1 MKYIP
6 MIGLEIHVQL
16 HTQSKLFCGC
26 PTRGAAG
33 PNTAVCPVCL
43 GHPGSKPILNKKAME
58 FAVQV
63 AMALNCTVNES
74 FSFSRKTYFYPD
86 LSKNF
91 QITQYELPIGS
102 DGNLKIGEKKIR
114 ITRIH
119 LEEDPAALVHQRAN
133 CLVDYNRSGIPLVEI
148 VTEPDFSS
156 PREARE
162 FMDKLLNLLNFMNV
176 FVHGEDVLKAD
187 CNISLKGFERA
198 EIKNV
203 SGFRN
208 IEKALSHEIERQTR
222 MAETGEK
229 MERETRG
236 FDEEKQLT
244 YGMRKKETEEDYGYI
259 FEPDLTPIILGKK
272 SVEEIRKKL
281 PEMPEQKSRRFQKEF
296 GLKEYD
302 ANVLC
307 GNKKLAELFEAIA
320 KTITPK
326 TAATF
331 LTREIL
337 GIIHYNKLEL
347 NETELNAPEL
357 AGLLQLLEKEKVSEK
372 NAKQAAIEY
381 VLHQIPPKRF
391 LEKQGLLLDLNA
403 DEVEKTIERVLK
415 ANPKAVADLKAGN
428 QKSLNF
434 LVGIV
439 MRETK
444 GKAAPREVQKR
455 IEQKTKAKPS

>member
-1 MKYIP
+1 MKYVP

-26 PTRGAAG
+26 PTHGANE

-43 GHPGSKPILNKKAME
+43 GHPGSKPVLNKKAME

-86 LSKNF
+86 LSKNY

-102 DGNLKIGEKKIR
+102 NGSLKIGEKKIR

-119 LEEDPAALVHQRAN
+119 LEEDPAALVHQGAY

-156 PREARE
+156 PQEARE

-208 IEKALSHEIERQTR
+208 IEKALSYEIERQTR
-222 MAETGEK
+222 LAETGEK

-236 FDEEKQLT
+236 FDEEKQT
-244 YGMRKKETEEDYGYI
+244 THGMRKKETEEDYGYI
-259 FEPDLTPIILGKK
+259 FEPDLTPIVLDKK
-272 SVEEIRKKL
+272 SIEEIRKKL

-307 GNKKLAELFEAIA
+307 SSKKLSEWFEEIA
-320 KTITPK
+320 QKITPK
-326 TAATF
+326 TAADF
-331 LTREIL
+331 VTRVVS
-337 GIIHYNKLEL
+337 GVAQYNKLEI
-347 NETELNAPEL
+347 NEIELDPPKIIEL
-357 AGLLQLLEKEKVSEK
+357 LKLLEHGKVSEK
-372 NAKQAAIEY
+372 NAKLATIEY
-381 VLHQIPPKRF
+381 LLHRIPPKQF
-391 LEKQGLLLDLNA
+391 LENQKLLIDLKV
-403 DEVEKTIERVLK
+403 DEVEKIVERILK
-415 ANPKAVADLKAGN
+415 ENPKAVADLKAGN

-455 IEQKTKAKPS
+455 IEEKTKEK

>member
-1 MKYIP
+1 MKYAP

-26 PTRGAAG
+26 PTHGATE

-43 GHPGSKPILNKKAME
+43 GHPGSKPVLNKKAME
-58 FAVQV
+58 FAIQV

-86 LSKNF
+86 LSKNY
-91 QITQYELPIGS
+91 QITQFELPIGNN
-102 DGNLKIGEKKIR
+102 GFLMIANGKKIR
-114 ITRIH
+114 IRRAH
-119 LEEDPAALVHQRAN
+119 LEEDPAALVHQGAY

-156 PREARE
+156 PQEARE

-176 FVHGEDVLKAD
+176 FVHGEDILKAD
-187 CNISLKGFERA
+187 CNISLKGLERA

-203 SGFRN
+203 SGFRS
-208 IEKALSHEIERQTR
+208 IEKALSYEIERQTR
-222 MAETGEK
+222 LAETGEK

-259 FEPDLTPIILGKK
+259 FEPDLTPIVLDKK
-272 SVEEIRKKL
+272 TVEEIRKKL

-307 GNKKLAELFEAIA
+307 SNKKLSEWFEEIA
-320 KTITPK
+320 QKIAPKMAADFVTRTISGV
-326 TAATF
+326 AQ
-331 LTREIL
+331 
-337 GIIHYNKLEL
+337 YNKLEI
-347 NETELNAPEL
+347 NEIELDPVKIVE
-357 AGLLQLLEKEKVSEK
+357 LLELLEQGKVSEK
-372 NAKQAAIEY
+372 NAKLATIEY
-381 VLHQIPPKRF
+381 LLHQVSPKQF
-391 LEKQGLLLDLNA
+391 LENQRLLIDLKA
-403 DEVEKTIERVLK
+403 DEVEKIIERALK
-415 ANPKAVADLKAGN
+415 ANPKAVSDLKAGN
-428 QKSLNF
+428 KKSLNF
-434 LVGIV
+434 LVGLV

-455 IEQKTKAKPS
+455 IEEKVKKT